1 MKRSIPMTKVFK
13 PESSIIRTPIDEIGS
28 LLNVDRIAGESISNY
43 VERLFGTFVKRSSS
57 TYEGMLNGINRALGV
72 NEKAALQIN
81 YRALLQGN
89 LDSSFMEIGIN
100 YVQNNFQYSG
110 TINGLS
116 VIAVGNTLTDSSANW
131 IPESLRGL
139 TLTIGTKKHEI
150 LSNDASSLQIGGVLS
165 DLLGQQ
171 FSIGLELLPN
181 ILTGLCIRIDSKI
194 IPIAENTA
202 NRIYTN
208 REDFT
213 KMISRDFKITALNPK
228 VEVTASNIYFY
239 KEYQSENN
247 FQLEKQVDLRGS
259 TKFHTELID
268 EINTSYYFEAQNLL
282 GHKDRVLTVSFKKQS
297 SEKIITQEIVP
308 AVKYFQLKNNNI
320 KPGSIV
326 FAEASIFIK
335 EVDLQSVFDQKGSY
349 NVEYNTGSI
358 LTGATPSGNKTV
370 SYISNRFPLT
380 LVSSP
385 TIVNTMA
392 DKEVEDYLF
401 SQIEVRV
408 YENSKK
414 RFVPSQPTTNMLE
427 YIGELLEVKPQAWG

>member
-1 MKRSIPMTKVFK
+1 MTKVFK
-13 PESSIIRTPIDEIGS
+13 PESSIVRTPIDEIGS
-28 LLNVDRIAGESISNY
+28 LLNVDRIAGESIANY

-57 TYEGMLNGINRALGV
+57 TYGGMLNGINRALGI
-72 NEKAALQIN
+72 NEREALQIN
-81 YRALLQGN
+81 YRALLQGS
-89 LDSSFMEIGIN
+89 LDSSFIEIGTN
-100 YVQNNFQYSG
+100 YIQNNFEYSG
-110 TINGLS
+110 TVDGLS
-116 VIAVGNTLTDSSANW
+116 VVAVGDMLTDSSASW
-131 IPESLRGL
+131 TSDFLRGL
-139 TLTIGTKKHEI
+139 TLTIGTAKYEI
-150 LSNDASSLQIGGVLS
+150 LSNDANSLQINGVLS

-171 FSIGLELLPN
+171 FSIELSLTPN
-181 ILTGLCIRIDSKI
+181 VLTGLCIRIDNKI

-202 NRIYTN
+202 KRIYTN

-213 KMISRDFKITALNPK
+213 KMLSKNFKITALNPK
-228 VEVTASNIYFY
+228 VEVTASNIYLY

-247 FQLEKQVDLRGS
+247 FQLEKQIDLRGS
-259 TKFHTELID
+259 TKFHTSLVKEV
-268 EINTSYYFEAQNLL
+268 NASYYFEARNLL
-282 GHKDRVLTVSFKKQS
+282 GHKDKVLTVSFKKQS
-297 SEKIITQEIVP
+297 SEKVITQEVVP

-326 FAEASIFIK
+326 FAEASIFAR
-335 EVDLQSVFDQKGSY
+335 EVELESVFDQPGNY

-358 LTGATPSGNKTV
+358 LTGATPSGNRTV
-370 SYISNRFPLT
+370 SYISNKFPFS

-427 YIGELLEVKPQAWG
+427 YIGELLKVKPQAWG